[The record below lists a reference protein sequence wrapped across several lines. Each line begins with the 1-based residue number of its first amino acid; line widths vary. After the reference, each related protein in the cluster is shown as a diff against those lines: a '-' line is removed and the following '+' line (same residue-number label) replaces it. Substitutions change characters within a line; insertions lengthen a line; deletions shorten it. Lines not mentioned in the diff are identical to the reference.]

1 MQSPLLAFDLQLNGR
16 SPSGDADFS
25 PRLCV
30 GFLFLILYPA
40 LPGPAAS
47 HNFVTY
53 SLSHT
58 TLSHAIFHTQ
68 LCHTLFHTHNFVTH
82 SLSHTTLSHT
92 TLSHTIFQTLSF
104 THNFVTHHFSHNF
117 VTRVALGEIHL
128 RFAWQAWRCTASTF
142 VLRGRR
148 GWHLRHW
155 AGSGGALG
163 RRWSR
168 GDAAALCV
176 AGVGD
181 IHLHL
186 AWEAWHLATSGV
198 ALHDIHLR
206 FAWHS
211 WRFWHRAGSG
221 GALGRRFG
229 PAGRAVTPRHF
240 AWQAWRVA
248 TSTVTLRGTWRHQ
261 AWQFTTSTFCVTG
274 VALTALGWLR
284 WRAWAPLGRHWSRGD
299 AAALC
304 VAGVALGEIH
314 LRFALQAWPFTT
326 STFVLRGR
334 RGTSGTGL
342 GLVAR
347 LGATGRAV
355 TPRHFPWQGWH
366 LRQRPPSLC
375 VAGVALGDI
384 RRVI

>member
-92 TLSHTIFQTLSF
+92 TLSHTIFHTQLCHTLSF
-104 THNFVTHHFSHNF
+104 THNFVTPHLSHALFHTQLCHTPFFTHNF
-117 VTRVALGEIHL
+117 VTRMALGEIHL

-163 RRWSR
+163 RR
-168 GDAAALCV
+168 L
-176 AGVGD
+176 
-181 IHLHL
+181 
-186 AWEAWHLATSGV
+186 
-198 ALHDIHLR
+198 
-206 FAWHS
+206 
-211 WRFWHRAGSG
+211 
-221 GALGRRFG
+221 GA
-229 PAGRAVTPRHF
+229 AGRVVTPRHF
-240 AWQAWRVA
+240 AWQVLA
-248 TSTVTLRGTWRHQ
+248 TSTFTLRGRHGAWRHQ
-261 AWQFTTSTFCVTG
+261 
-274 VALTALGWLR
+274 GW
-284 WRAWAPLGRHWSRGD
+284 H
-299 AAALC
+299 
-304 VAGVALGEIH
+304 
-314 LRFALQAWPFTT
+314 FTT
-326 STFVLRGR
+326 STFVLRGNH
-334 RGTSGTGL
+334 GASGTGL
-342 GLVAR
+342 GLVA
-347 LGATGRAV
+347 LALA
-355 TPRHFPWQGWH
+355 P
-366 LRQRPPSLC
+366 L
-375 VAGVALGDI
+375 VA
-384 RRVI
+384 R

>member
-68 LCHTLFHTHNFVTH
+68 LCHTHFHTHTTLSHTLFHTQLCHTQLCRTPSFTHNFVTH
-82 SLSHTTLSHT
+82 SLSHNFVTHNFVAHHLSHT
-92 TLSHTIFQTLSF
+92 TLSHTLFHTQLCHTHGTWRDPPSF
-104 THNFVTHHFSHNF
+104 CVAG
-117 VTRVALGEIHL
+117 VALHGIHL
-128 RFAWQAWRCTASTF
+128 RFAWQAWVALTSLGW
-142 VLRGRR
+142 LRWRA
-148 GWHLRHW
+148 W
-155 AGSGGALG
+155 APLG

-168 GDAAALCV
+168 GDTAALCV

-181 IHLHL
+181 IHLHF
-186 AWEAWHLATSGV
+186 AWEAWRLAASGV

-206 FAWHS
+206 FAWQS

-221 GALGRRFG
+221 GARFG
-229 PAGRAVTPRHF
+229 PAGRAVTPWHF
-240 AWQAWRVA
+240 AWQAWRLA
-248 TSTVTLRGTWRHQ
+248 RSTVTLRGTWRHQ

-284 WRAWAPLGRHWSRGD
+284 WRAWAPLVAWSRRG
-299 AAALC
+299 
-304 VAGVALGEIH
+304 
-314 LRFALQAWPFTT
+314 T
-326 STFVLRGR
+326 LRGR
-334 RGTSGTGL
+334 RGT
-342 GLVAR
+342 
-347 LGATGRAV
+347 
-355 TPRHFPWQGWH
+355 W
-366 LRQRPPSLC
+366 QRPPSLC

-384 RRVI
+384 RRVS